1 MKKLITLLSVTIF
14 IVACGS
20 DAETN
25 ADIATLQHKKDSL
38 KSVYTEV
45 ANQIAQIDEQLKSL
59 DTTIQ
64 LPLVTTKKVTIKPFS
79 HFVEIQGTV
88 ETGGNALVYPEA
100 NGTIISISAKEGMK
114 VSKGDV
120 ILKIDAG
127 MLQSTLKEV
136 ETQSE
141 LANQIYEKQERLW
154 NDKIGSEI
162 DYLQAKT
169 NKEALDQKLKT
180 LREQLEMYTVKAPF
194 SGVIDEISPKI
205 GEAANPMAPVARVIN
220 YDDTYI
226 KADVSEDYIT
236 SIKEGTKA
244 KIYLSSLNKE
254 YDAEI
259 DRAGDFINPGNRTFK
274 IHISLNDVKENLK
287 PNLLA
292 DIRVQDFHQDTA
304 VVIPSSI
311 IQQDRNGNDYVYL
324 IDKSEK
330 KTTVKKTILKTG
342 LSYKNETI
350 VLSGLN
356 GNENYIDKGS
366 RSVQTGD
373 EVEVTKENNN

>member
-114 VSKGDV
+114 VNKGDV

-244 KIYLSSLNKE
+244 KIYFSSLNKE

-324 IDKSEK
+324 LDKSEN